1 LSPSHGLGNL
11 ISPDPKESQPGVNDR
26 DIAEL
31 SGVTTGNS
39 ALDASVLNTGL
50 CGIVRR
56 RLLPRLAGLQDLRK
70 SQ

>member
-1 LSPSHGLGNL
+1 
-11 ISPDPKESQPGVNDR
+11 VNDH

-31 SGVTTGNS
+31 SRVTTGNS

>member
-1 LSPSHGLGNL
+1 LSPSLGLGNL
-11 ISPDPKESQPGVNDR
+11 ISPDPKESQPGVNDH

-31 SGVTTGNS
+31 SRVTTGNS
-39 ALDASVLNTGL
+39 ALDASVQILV

-56 RLLPRLAGLQDLRK
+56 HILPHLAGLQDLRK